1 MKVLV
6 IEDENLGIRALLR
19 ELGHEV
25 LEASREGLQLVS
37 TQELVRSLPA
47 PKRTQAFIAAKNS
60 WRTDRR
66 ARGRKA

>member
-25 LEASREGLQLVS
+25 LEASREGL
-37 TQELVRSLPA
+37 PA